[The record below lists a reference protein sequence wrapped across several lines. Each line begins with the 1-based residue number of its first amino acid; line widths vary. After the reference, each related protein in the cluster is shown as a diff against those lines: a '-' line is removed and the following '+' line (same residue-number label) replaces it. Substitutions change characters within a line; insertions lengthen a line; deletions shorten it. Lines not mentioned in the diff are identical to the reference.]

1 MMNVDNLP
9 VGEIIDLLYARRNAR
24 LEQERQTKVLKAE
37 EAVCK
42 AAIIAKLEAVGLDG
56 GKGHDAIAAVYITE
70 MPKPEDWDAI
80 EEYVVLNDS
89 FDIFQ
94 RRLSPVAIR
103 ARWEQGLEI
112 PGISKVDVT
121 ELSITKR
128 PKSV

>member
-1 MMNVDNLP
+1 
-9 VGEIIDLLYARRNAR
+9 
-24 LEQERQTKVLKAE
+24 
-37 EAVCK
+37 
-42 AAIIAKLEAVGLDG
+42 
-56 GKGHDAIAAVYITE
+56 
-70 MPKPEDWDAI
+70 MPKPDDWEAI

-103 ARWEQGLEI
+103 ARWEQGQEI